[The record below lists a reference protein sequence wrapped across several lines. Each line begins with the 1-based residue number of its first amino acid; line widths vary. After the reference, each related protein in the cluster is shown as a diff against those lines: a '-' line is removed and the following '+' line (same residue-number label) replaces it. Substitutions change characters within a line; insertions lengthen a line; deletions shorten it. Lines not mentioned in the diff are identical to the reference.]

1 MNGTGDMKFPGAVL
15 EFFFFSSVEN
25 HLTIWLIFIALFPFL
40 CFTVSFSFEY
50 YGIFVS
56 SAHFPATLDLVYLS
70 VSLVFSS
77 PFELIKKLFLKK
89 NSLRFWCFCY
99 YHLSIHPSLVT
110 HSSSCFFTP
119 ARYVYLKTHSHS
131 IVARLFYVFF
141 FFTPYSTSFFFFF
154 YFTFILLFLC
164 SLVVLWIR
172 KYLD

>member
-1 MNGTGDMKFPGAVL
+1 MALETWNFPVPCL
-15 EFFFFSSVEN
+15 SFFFSSVEN

-56 SAHFPATLDLVYLS
+56 PSHFLASLDLVYLS

-89 NSLRFWCFCY
+89 ILFVFWCSCY

-110 HSSSCFFTP
+110 HSSSYFFTP
-119 ARYVYLKTHSHS
+119 ARYVYLKTHSRS

-141 FFTPYSTSFFFFF
+141 LLSLFDKFLFF
-154 YFTFILLFLC
+154 YFTFILLQPC
-164 SLVVLWIR
+164 RVMNS
-172 KYLD
+172 